1 MAKQKAFYF
10 DASACTGC
18 KACAIACK
26 DRSNLPV
33 GINWRKVYDY
43 GGGGWIPHPSHPDIM
58 IPNNVFVYSTSTAC
72 MHCEKPLCAEVCP
85 AKAITKRD
93 DGIVLI
99 DADLCIGCRYCEWA
113 CPYGAPQFNEEL
125 GVMTKCDFCQDL
137 QAQGLNPV
145 CVDAC
150 PMRALDY
157 GELHDLRTK
166 HGNVNNIEPLP
177 SADISHPAIV
187 ITPHKNSQPS
197 GHGTGKIIKLE
208 EV

>member
-1 MAKQKAFYF
+1 MAKQLAFYF

-26 DRSNLPV
+26 DRSSLPV

-43 GGGGWIPHPSHPDIM
+43 GGGSWIPHPAHPDIM

-72 MHCEKPLCAEVCP
+72 MHCEKPLCAEACP

-99 DADLCIGCRYCEWA
+99 DPDLCIGCRYCEWA
-113 CPYGAPQFNEEL
+113 CPYGGPQFNEEL

-137 QAQGLNPV
+137 QAQGMNPA

-150 PMRALDY
+150 PMRALGF
-157 GELHDLRTK
+157 GELDDLRAK
-166 HGNVNNIEPLP
+166 YGNVNAIEPLP
-177 SADISHPAIV
+177 PADITYPAIV
-187 ITPHKNSQPS
+187 ITPHKNAQPS
-197 GHGTGKIIKLE
+197 GQGTGKIIKLE